1 MAQDPADKPK
11 PPGAAHPGAGLRHD
25 LRTPVNQI
33 IGYSEMLDDDA
44 AAAGQQEMSADLKRI
59 GQAARGMLEMIDRI
73 PDALGVPAPSG
84 PAAPPASAAPTAR
97 PSPAATTRP
106 PAAPE
111 APRPAAKRPSAPALP
126 LPDDEP
132 SLGTLAIRAAV
143 SKPVAGTGTILV
155 VDDNEL
161 NRDMLSRRL
170 KSRGY
175 AVLTADDGPQ
185 CLDMVKAQRFDLIL
199 LDIMMPGMSG
209 IDVLKII
216 RTRYTVAELPIIM
229 ATAKDTGVDV
239 VEGLTLG
246 ANDYVTKPLD
256 FAVVLAR
263 VESQLSLKRSMEEIK
278 RLANEL
284 EKRNRFIKHT
294 FGRYLSEEVVDR
306 LLETEEGLALGGEK
320 REVTLLMSDLRGF
333 TAMAD
338 RYTPEQVVRVLN
350 NYLGAMADLIVAHQ
364 GTIDE
369 FIGDAIL
376 AIFGAPE
383 RREDDAARACACAA
397 AMQVAMKEVNAFNR
411 REGLPEVEMGIAVN
425 TGQVI
430 VGNIGSQTRAKY
442 GVVGS
447 HVNLAGRI
455 EGFTVGGQVLVSAS
469 TAAKAGAALDLGQ
482 RVTFQAKGFKE
493 PVDVYDLVGV
503 GAPWN
508 ARLPARDD
516 RLAALR
522 PELPVTVAVLEG
534 KQMSDITFEGTLVRA
549 SDNAA
554 SLRADRALRAFTNL
568 RLRLKGA
575 DGESRPGDLYAKV
588 ASGETGPDGG
598 VVVRFTSADPEVM
611 DALRQALAGSSAAT

>member
-1 MAQDPADKPK
+1 MAQDPSDQSK
-11 PPGAAHPGAGLRHD
+11 PPAPAAPAPGSALRHD

-33 IGYSEMLDDDA
+33 IGYSEMLDEDA
-44 AAAGQQEMSADLKRI
+44 QEAGQEKMSADLKRI
-59 GQAARGMLEMIDRI
+59 GQAARSLLPLIDRI
-73 PDALGVPAPSG
+73 PDELAG
-84 PAAPPASAAPTAR
+84 PAKPAPPAI
-97 PSPAATTRP
+97 PSPPRLP
-106 PAAPE
+106 APE
-111 APRPAAKRPSAPALP
+111 AAAAAAPRPAAKRPSAAATPQFDDTPSPA
-126 LPDDEP
+126 
-132 SLGTLAIRAAV
+132 TLVIRAAV
-143 SKPVAGTGTILV
+143 SKPADGTDKLLV

-185 CLDMVKAQRFDLIL
+185 CLEMVKAQRFDLIL

-209 IDVLKII
+209 IDVLKVI
-216 RTRYTVAELPIIM
+216 RNRYSVAELPIIM
-229 ATAKDTGVDV
+229 ATAKDQGTDV
-239 VEGLTLG
+239 VEALTLG

-256 FAVVLAR
+256 FPVVLAR
-263 VESQLSLKRSMEEIK
+263 VDNQLSLKRAMEEIK

-306 LLETEEGLALGGEK
+306 LLDTEEGLALGGEK

-333 TAMAD
+333 TSMAD
-338 RYTPEQVVRVLN
+338 RFTPEQVVRMLN
-350 NYLGAMADLIVAHQ
+350 NYLGTMADLIVAHQ

-383 RREDDAARACACAA
+383 RRPDDAARACACAI
-397 AMQVAMKEVNAFNR
+397 AMQVAMKEVNAFNV
-411 REGLPEVEMGIAVN
+411 REGLAEVEMGIAVN

-447 HVNLAGRI
+447 HVNLAGRM

-469 TAAKAGAALDLGQ
+469 TLDKAGAALEVGQ
-482 RVTFQAKGFKE
+482 KVTFQAKGFKE

-503 GAPWN
+503 GGSWN
-508 ARLPARDD
+508 VRLPARDD
-516 RLAALR
+516 RLQPLQ
-522 PELPVTVAVLEG
+522 PEIPVTVAVLEG
-534 KQMSDITFEGTLVRA
+534 KQMSDITFEGTLQSA
-549 SDNAA
+549 SVSAA
-554 SLRADRALRAFTNL
+554 TLRSDRALRAFTNL

-575 DGESRPGDLYAKV
+575 DGEPRPGDLYAKV
-588 ASGETGPDGG
+588 ASGEKEADGG
-598 VVVRFTSADPEVM
+598 VLVRFTSADPQVM
-611 DALRQALAGSSAAT
+611 DALRQALSGGSTARI

>member
-1 MAQDPADKPK
+1 MAEDPASKPK
-11 PPGAAHPGAGLRHD
+11 PSADAAHAPGSALRHD

-33 IGYSEMLDDDA
+33 IGYSEMLDEDA
-44 AAAGQQEMSADLKRI
+44 QEAGQDKMSVDLKRI
-59 GQAARGMLEMIDRI
+59 GQAARSLLGLIDRI
-73 PDALGVPAPSG
+73 PDELGPPARPAPPAIPSPPRLAAP
-84 PAAPPASAAPTAR
+84 PAAPP
-97 PSPAATTRP
+97 P
-106 PAAPE
+106 P
-111 APRPAAKRPSAPALP
+111 AKRPSAAAVPQFDDSPSPA
-126 LPDDEP
+126 
-132 SLGTLAIRAAV
+132 TMVIRAAAT
-143 SKPVAGTGTILV
+143 KHAEGTDKLLV

-175 AVLTADDGPQ
+175 AVMTADDGPQ
-185 CLDMVKAQRFDLIL
+185 CLELVKAQRFDLIL

-209 IDVLKII
+209 IDVLKVI
-216 RTRYTVAELPIIM
+216 RNRYSVAELPIIM
-229 ATAKDTGVDV
+229 ATAKDQGTDV
-239 VEGLTLG
+239 VEALTLG

-256 FAVVLAR
+256 FPVVLAR
-263 VESQLSLKRSMEEIK
+263 VENQLSLKRAMEEIK

-306 LLETEEGLALGGEK
+306 LLDTEEGLALGGEK

-333 TAMAD
+333 TSMAD
-338 RYTPEQVVRVLN
+338 RFTPEQVVRMLN
-350 NYLGAMADLIVAHQ
+350 NYLGTMADLIVAHQ

-383 RREDDAARACACAA
+383 RRPDDAARACACAI
-397 AMQVAMKEVNAFNR
+397 AMQVAMKEVNAFNV
-411 REGLPEVEMGIAVN
+411 REGLAEVEMGIAVN

-447 HVNLAGRI
+447 HVNLAGRM

-469 TAAKAGAALDLGQ
+469 TLDKAGAALEVGQ
-482 RVTFQAKGFKE
+482 KVTFQAKGFKE

-503 GAPWN
+503 AGSWN
-508 ARLPARDD
+508 VRLPARDD
-516 RLAALR
+516 KLQPLQ
-522 PELPVTVAVLEG
+522 PPVPVTVAVLEG
-534 KQMSDITFEGTLVRA
+534 KQMSDITFEGTLESGSV
-549 SDNAA
+549 SAA
-554 SLRADRALRAFTNL
+554 TLRSERALRAFTNL

-575 DGESRPGDLYAKV
+575 DGEPRPGDLYAKV
-588 ASGETGPDGG
+588 ASGEKEADGG
-598 VVVRFTSADPEVM
+598 VLVRFTSADPEVM
-611 DALRQALAGSSAAT
+611 DALRQAIVGAGTRG

>member
-1 MAQDPADKPK
+1 MAEDPASKPK
-11 PPGAAHPGAGLRHD
+11 PSADAAHAPGSALRHD

-33 IGYSEMLDDDA
+33 IGYSEMLDEDA
-44 AAAGQQEMSADLKRI
+44 QEAGQDKMSVDLKRI
-59 GQAARGMLEMIDRI
+59 GQAARSLLGLIDRI
-73 PDALGVPAPSG
+73 PDELGPPARPAPPAIPSPPRLAAP
-84 PAAPPASAAPTAR
+84 PAAPP
-97 PSPAATTRP
+97 P
-106 PAAPE
+106 P
-111 APRPAAKRPSAPALP
+111 AKRPSAAAVPQFDDTPSPA
-126 LPDDEP
+126 
-132 SLGTLAIRAAV
+132 TMVIRAAAT
-143 SKPVAGTGTILV
+143 KHAEGTDKLLV

-175 AVLTADDGPQ
+175 AVMTADDGPQ
-185 CLDMVKAQRFDLIL
+185 CLDLVKGQRFDLIL

-209 IDVLKII
+209 IDVLKVI
-216 RTRYTVAELPIIM
+216 RSRYSVAELPIIM
-229 ATAKDTGVDV
+229 ATAKDQGTDV
-239 VEGLTLG
+239 VEALTLG

-256 FAVVLAR
+256 FPVVLAR
-263 VESQLSLKRSMEEIK
+263 VENQLSLKRAMEEIK

-306 LLETEEGLALGGEK
+306 LLDTEEGLALGGEK

-333 TAMAD
+333 TALAE
-338 RYTPEQVVRVLN
+338 RLTPEQVVRLLN
-350 NYLGAMADLIVAHQ
+350 NYLGVMSEVIVRYQ

-383 RREDDAARACACAA
+383 RRPDDAARASACAV
-397 AMQVAMKEVNAFNR
+397 AMQVAMKEVNAFNL

-447 HVNLAGRI
+447 HVNLAGRM

-469 TAAKAGAALDLGQ
+469 TLDKAGAALEVGQ
-482 RVTFQAKGFKE
+482 KVTFQAKGFKE

-503 GAPWN
+503 AGSWN
-508 ARLPARDD
+508 VRLPARDD
-516 RLAALR
+516 KLQPLQ
-522 PELPVTVAVLEG
+522 PPVPVTVAVLEG
-534 KQMSDITFEGTLVRA
+534 KQMSDITFEGTLESGSV
-549 SDNAA
+549 SAA
-554 SLRADRALRAFTNL
+554 TLRSERALRAFTNL

-575 DGESRPGDLYAKV
+575 DGEPRPGDLYAKV
-588 ASGETGPDGG
+588 ASGEKEADGG
-598 VVVRFTSADPEVM
+598 VLVRFTSADPEVM
-611 DALRQALAGSSAAT
+611 DALRQAIVGAGTRG

>member
-1 MAQDPADKPK
+1 MAEDPASKPK
-11 PPGAAHPGAGLRHD
+11 PSADAAHAPGSALRHD

-33 IGYSEMLDDDA
+33 IGYSEMLDEDA
-44 AAAGQQEMSADLKRI
+44 QEAGQDKMSVDLKRI
-59 GQAARGMLEMIDRI
+59 GQAARSLLGLIDRI
-73 PDALGVPAPSG
+73 PDELGPPARPAPPAIPSPPRLAAP
-84 PAAPPASAAPTAR
+84 PAAPPP
-97 PSPAATTRP
+97 
-106 PAAPE
+106 
-111 APRPAAKRPSAPALP
+111 PAAKRPSAAAVPQFDDTPSPA
-126 LPDDEP
+126 
-132 SLGTLAIRAAV
+132 TMVIRAAAT
-143 SKPVAGTGTILV
+143 KHAEGTDKLLV

-175 AVLTADDGPQ
+175 AVMTADDGPQ
-185 CLDMVKAQRFDLIL
+185 CLDLVKGQRFDLIL

-209 IDVLKII
+209 IDVLKVI
-216 RTRYTVAELPIIM
+216 RNRYSVAELPIIM
-229 ATAKDTGVDV
+229 ATAKDQGTDV
-239 VEGLTLG
+239 VEALTLG

-256 FAVVLAR
+256 FPVVLAR
-263 VESQLSLKRSMEEIK
+263 VENQLSLKRAMEEIK

-306 LLETEEGLALGGEK
+306 LLDTEEGLALGGEK

-333 TAMAD
+333 TSMAD
-338 RYTPEQVVRVLN
+338 RFTPEQVVRMLN
-350 NYLGAMADLIVAHQ
+350 NYLGTMADLIVAHQ

-383 RREDDAARACACAA
+383 RRPDDAARACACAI
-397 AMQVAMKEVNAFNR
+397 AMQVAMKEVNAFNVR
-411 REGLPEVEMGIAVN
+411 AGLAEVEMGIAVN

-447 HVNLAGRI
+447 HVNLAGRM

-469 TAAKAGAALDLGQ
+469 TLDKAGAALEVGQ
-482 RVTFQAKGFKE
+482 KVTFQAKGFKE

-503 GAPWN
+503 AGSWN
-508 ARLPARDD
+508 VRLPARDD
-516 RLAALR
+516 KLQPLQ
-522 PELPVTVAVLEG
+522 PPVPVTVAVLEG
-534 KQMSDITFEGTLVRA
+534 KQMSDITFEGTLESGSV
-549 SDNAA
+549 SAA
-554 SLRADRALRAFTNL
+554 TLRSERALRAFTNL

-575 DGESRPGDLYAKV
+575 DGEPRPGDLYAKV
-588 ASGETGPDGG
+588 ASGEKEADGG
-598 VVVRFTSADPEVM
+598 VLVRFTSADPEVM
-611 DALRQALAGSSAAT
+611 DALRQAIVGAGTRG

>member
-1 MAQDPADKPK
+1 MAEDPASKPK
-11 PPGAAHPGAGLRHD
+11 PSADAAHAPGSALRHD

-33 IGYSEMLDDDA
+33 IGYSEMLDEDA
-44 AAAGQQEMSADLKRI
+44 QEAGQDKMSVDLKRI
-59 GQAARGMLEMIDRI
+59 GQAARSLLGLIDRI
-73 PDALGVPAPSG
+73 PDELGPPARPAPPAIPSPPRLAAP
-84 PAAPPASAAPTAR
+84 PAAPP
-97 PSPAATTRP
+97 P
-106 PAAPE
+106 P
-111 APRPAAKRPSAPALP
+111 AKRPSAAAVPQFDDTPSPA
-126 LPDDEP
+126 
-132 SLGTLAIRAAV
+132 TMVIRAAAT
-143 SKPVAGTGTILV
+143 KHAEGTDKLLV

-175 AVLTADDGPQ
+175 AVMTADDGPQ
-185 CLDMVKAQRFDLIL
+185 CLDLVKGQRFDLIL

-209 IDVLKII
+209 IDVLKVI
-216 RTRYTVAELPIIM
+216 RNRYSVAELPIIM
-229 ATAKDTGVDV
+229 ATAKDQGTDV
-239 VEGLTLG
+239 VEALTLG

-256 FAVVLAR
+256 FPVVLAR
-263 VESQLSLKRSMEEIK
+263 VENQLSLKRAMEEIK

-306 LLETEEGLALGGEK
+306 LLDTEEGLALGGEK

-333 TAMAD
+333 TSMAD
-338 RYTPEQVVRVLN
+338 RFTPEQVVRMLN
-350 NYLGAMADLIVAHQ
+350 NYLGTMADLIVAHQ

-383 RREDDAARACACAA
+383 RRPDDAARACACAI
-397 AMQVAMKEVNAFNR
+397 AMQVAMKEVNAFNV
-411 REGLPEVEMGIAVN
+411 REGLAEVEMGIAVN

-447 HVNLAGRI
+447 HVNLAGRM

-469 TAAKAGAALDLGQ
+469 TLDKAGAALEVGQ
-482 RVTFQAKGFKE
+482 KVTFQAKGFKE

-503 GAPWN
+503 AGSWN
-508 ARLPARDD
+508 VRLPARDD
-516 RLAALR
+516 RLQPLR
-522 PELPVTVAVLEG
+522 PAVPVTVAVLEG
-534 KQMSDITFEGTLVRA
+534 KQMSDITFEGTLESGSV
-549 SDNAA
+549 SAA
-554 SLRADRALRAFTNL
+554 TLRSERALRAFTNL

-575 DGESRPGDLYAKV
+575 DGEPRPGDLYAKV
-588 ASGETGPDGG
+588 ASGEKEADGG
-598 VVVRFTSADPEVM
+598 VLVRFTSADPEVM
-611 DALRQALAGSSAAT
+611 DALRQAIVGAGTRG

>member
-11 PPGAAHPGAGLRHD
+11 SPAAAPGPPGSALRHD

-33 IGYSEMLDDDA
+33 IGYSEMLDEDA
-44 AAAGQQEMSADLKRI
+44 QEAGQAKMSSDLKRI
-59 GQAARGMLEMIDRI
+59 SQAARSLLSLIDRI
-73 PDALGVPAPSG
+73 PDELAAPAQAAAPANIPAPPRLPAPA
-84 PAAPPASAAPTAR
+84 PAAAPAPAEAAR
-97 PSPAATTRP
+97 PR
-106 PAAPE
+106 
-111 APRPAAKRPSAPALP
+111 AKRPAGPAM
-126 LPDDEP
+126 PDDNP
-132 SLGTLAIRAAV
+132 GPATLALRAAV
-143 SKPVAGTGTILV
+143 SKPADGTDTVLV

-175 AVLTADDGPQ
+175 AVATAEDGPQ
-185 CLDMVKAQRFDLIL
+185 CLEMVKAQRFDLIL

-209 IDVLKII
+209 IDVLKVI
-216 RTRYTVAELPIIM
+216 RNRYSVAELPIIM
-229 ATAKDTGVDV
+229 ATAKDQGTDV
-239 VEGLTLG
+239 VEALTLG

-256 FAVVLAR
+256 FPVVLAR
-263 VESQLSLKRSMEEIK
+263 VDNQLSLKRAMEEIK

-284 EKRNRFIKHT
+284 QKRNRFIKHT

-320 REVTLLMSDLRGF
+320 REVTLLMADLRGF

-350 NYLGAMADLIVAHQ
+350 NYLGTMADLIVAHQ

-397 AMQVAMKEVNAFNR
+397 AMQLAMKEVNEFNR

-455 EGFTVGGQVLVSAS
+455 EGFTVGGQVLVSSS
-469 TAAKAGAALDLGQ
+469 TVAKAGAALELGQ

-503 GAPWN
+503 GGSWHV
-508 ARLPARDD
+508 RVPARDD
-516 RLAALR
+516 HLEPLR
-522 PELPVTVAVLEG
+522 PALPVTVAVLEG
-534 KQMSDITFEGTLVRA
+534 KQMSDITFEGALLRA
-549 SDNAA
+549 SASAA
-554 SLRADRALRAFTNL
+554 TLRPDRPLRAFTNL
-568 RLRLKGA
+568 RLRLKDAAGA
-575 DGESRPGDLYAKV
+575 ARPGDLYAKV
-588 ASGETGPDGG
+588 ASGEGDADGG
-598 VVVRFTSADPEVM
+598 VLVRFTSADPEVM
-611 DALRQALAGSSAAT
+611 DALRQALAASGTART

>member
-1 MAQDPADKPK
+1 MAEDPASKPK
-11 PPGAAHPGAGLRHD
+11 PSADAAHAPGSALRHD

-33 IGYSEMLDDDA
+33 IGYSEMLDEDA
-44 AAAGQQEMSADLKRI
+44 QEAGQDKMSVDLKRI
-59 GQAARGMLEMIDRI
+59 GQAARSLLGLIDRI
-73 PDALGVPAPSG
+73 PDELGPPARPAPPAIPSPPRLAAP
-84 PAAPPASAAPTAR
+84 PAAPPP
-97 PSPAATTRP
+97 
-106 PAAPE
+106 
-111 APRPAAKRPSAPALP
+111 PAAKRPSAAAVPQFDDTPSPA
-126 LPDDEP
+126 
-132 SLGTLAIRAAV
+132 TMVIRAAAT
-143 SKPVAGTGTILV
+143 KHAEGTDKLLV

-175 AVLTADDGPQ
+175 AVMTADDGPQ
-185 CLDMVKAQRFDLIL
+185 CLDLVKGQRFDLIL

-209 IDVLKII
+209 IDVLKVI
-216 RTRYTVAELPIIM
+216 RNRYSVAELPIIM
-229 ATAKDTGVDV
+229 ATAKDQGTDV
-239 VEGLTLG
+239 VEALTLG

-256 FAVVLAR
+256 FPVVLAR
-263 VESQLSLKRSMEEIK
+263 VENQLSLKRAMEEIK

-306 LLETEEGLALGGEK
+306 LLDTEEGLALGGEK

-333 TAMAD
+333 TSMAD
-338 RYTPEQVVRVLN
+338 RFTPEQVVRMLN
-350 NYLGAMADLIVAHQ
+350 NYLGTMADLIVAHQ

-383 RREDDAARACACAA
+383 RRPDDAARACACAI
-397 AMQVAMKEVNAFNR
+397 AMQVAMKEVNAFNV
-411 REGLPEVEMGIAVN
+411 REGLAEVEMGIAVN

-447 HVNLAGRI
+447 HVNLAGRM

-469 TAAKAGAALDLGQ
+469 TLDKAGAALEVGQ
-482 RVTFQAKGFKE
+482 KVTFQAKGFKE

-503 GAPWN
+503 AGSWN
-508 ARLPARDD
+508 VRLPARDD
-516 RLAALR
+516 RLQPLR
-522 PELPVTVAVLEG
+522 PAVPVTVAVLEG
-534 KQMSDITFEGTLVRA
+534 KQMSDITFEGTLESGSV
-549 SDNAA
+549 SAA
-554 SLRADRALRAFTNL
+554 TLRSERALRAFTNL

-575 DGESRPGDLYAKV
+575 DGEPRPGDLYAKV
-588 ASGETGPDGG
+588 ASGEKEADGG
-598 VVVRFTSADPEVM
+598 VLVRFTSADPEVM
-611 DALRQALAGSSAAT
+611 DALRQAIVGAGTRG

>member
-1 MAQDPADKPK
+1 MAQDPSDKPK
-11 PPGAAHPGAGLRHD
+11 PPAGAAPPPGSALRHD

-33 IGYSEMLDDDA
+33 IGYSEMLDEDA
-44 AAAGQQEMSADLKRI
+44 QEAGQEKMSADLKRI
-59 GQAARGMLEMIDRI
+59 GQAARSLLPLIDRI
-73 PDALGVPAPSG
+73 PDELAASAK
-84 PAAPPASAAPTAR
+84 PAAPAI
-97 PSPAATTRP
+97 PSPPRL
-106 PAAPE
+106 PAPAPE
-111 APRPAAKRPSAPALP
+111 AAAAPRPAAKRPSAAATPQFDDTPSPA
-126 LPDDEP
+126 
-132 SLGTLAIRAAV
+132 TLVIRAAV
-143 SKPVAGTGTILV
+143 SKPADGTDKLLV

-185 CLDMVKAQRFDLIL
+185 CLEMVKAQRFDLIL

-209 IDVLKII
+209 IDVLKVI
-216 RTRYTVAELPIIM
+216 RNRYSVAELPIIM
-229 ATAKDTGVDV
+229 ATAKDQGTDV
-239 VEGLTLG
+239 VEALTLG

-256 FAVVLAR
+256 FPVVLAR
-263 VESQLSLKRSMEEIK
+263 VDNQLSLKRAMEEIK

-306 LLETEEGLALGGEK
+306 LLDTEEGLALGGEK

-333 TAMAD
+333 TSMAD
-338 RYTPEQVVRVLN
+338 RFTPEQVVRMLN
-350 NYLGAMADLIVAHQ
+350 NYLGTMADLIVAHQ

-383 RREDDAARACACAA
+383 RRPDDAARACACAI
-397 AMQVAMKEVNAFNR
+397 AMQVAMKEVNAFNV
-411 REGLPEVEMGIAVN
+411 REGLAEVEMGIAIN

-447 HVNLAGRI
+447 HVNLAGRM

-469 TAAKAGAALDLGQ
+469 TLDQAGAALEVGQ
-482 RVTFQAKGFKE
+482 KVTFQAKGFKE

-503 GAPWN
+503 GGSWN
-508 ARLPARDD
+508 VRLPARDD
-516 RLAALR
+516 RLQPLQ
-522 PELPVTVAVLEG
+522 PEMPVTVAVLEG
-534 KQMSDITFEGTLVRA
+534 KQMSDITFEGTLQSA
-549 SDNAA
+549 SVSAA
-554 SLRADRALRAFTNL
+554 TLRSDRALRAFTNL

-575 DGESRPGDLYAKV
+575 DGQPRPGDLYAKV
-588 ASGETGPDGG
+588 ASGEKEADGG
-598 VVVRFTSADPEVM
+598 VLVRFTSADPQVM
-611 DALRQALAGSSAAT
+611 DALRQALAGGSTARI

>member
-1 MAQDPADKPK
+1 MAEDPASKPK
-11 PPGAAHPGAGLRHD
+11 PSADAAHAPGSALRHD

-33 IGYSEMLDDDA
+33 IGYSEMLDEDA
-44 AAAGQQEMSADLKRI
+44 QEAGQDKMSVDLKRI
-59 GQAARGMLEMIDRI
+59 GQAARSLLGLIDRI
-73 PDALGVPAPSG
+73 PDELGPPAKPAPPAIPS
-84 PAAPPASAAPTAR
+84 PPRLAAPPAAAP
-97 PSPAATTRP
+97 P
-106 PAAPE
+106 
-111 APRPAAKRPSAPALP
+111 PAAKRPSAAAVPQFDDTPSPA
-126 LPDDEP
+126 
-132 SLGTLAIRAAV
+132 TMVIRAAAT
-143 SKPVAGTGTILV
+143 KHAEGTDKLLV

-185 CLDMVKAQRFDLIL
+185 CLEMVKAQRFDLIL

-209 IDVLKII
+209 IDVLKVI
-216 RTRYTVAELPIIM
+216 RNRYSVAELPIIM
-229 ATAKDTGVDV
+229 ATAKDQGTDV
-239 VEGLTLG
+239 VEALTLG

-256 FAVVLAR
+256 FPVVLAR
-263 VESQLSLKRSMEEIK
+263 VDNQLSLKRAMEEIK

-306 LLETEEGLALGGEK
+306 LLDTEEGLALGGEK

-333 TAMAD
+333 TSMAD
-338 RYTPEQVVRVLN
+338 RFTPEQVVRMLN
-350 NYLGAMADLIVAHQ
+350 NYLGTMADLIVAHQ

-383 RREDDAARACACAA
+383 RRPDDAARACACAI
-397 AMQVAMKEVNAFNR
+397 AMQVAMKEVNAFNV
-411 REGLPEVEMGIAVN
+411 REGLAEVEMGIAVN

-469 TAAKAGAALDLGQ
+469 TLDKAGAALEVGQ
-482 RVTFQAKGFKE
+482 KVTFQAKGFKE

-503 GAPWN
+503 KGSWN
-508 ARLPARDD
+508 VRLPERDD
-516 RLAALR
+516 RLQLLQPA
-522 PELPVTVAVLEG
+522 LPVTVAVLEG
-534 KQMSDITFEGTLVRA
+534 KQMSDITFEGTLQRA
-549 SDNAA
+549 SVSAA
-554 SLRADRALRAFTNL
+554 TLRSDRALRAFTNL
-568 RLRLKGA
+568 RLRLQGP
-575 DGESRPGDLYAKV
+575 DGQPRPGDLYAKV
-588 ASGETGPDGG
+588 ASGEKEEDGG
-598 VVVRFTSADPEVM
+598 VLVRFTSADPQVM
-611 DALRQALAGSSAAT
+611 DALRQALVGLGTRG

>member
-1 MAQDPADKPK
+1 MAEDPASKPK
-11 PPGAAHPGAGLRHD
+11 PSADAAHAPGSALRHD

-33 IGYSEMLDDDA
+33 IGYSEMLDEDA
-44 AAAGQQEMSADLKRI
+44 QEAGQDKMSVDLKRI
-59 GQAARGMLEMIDRI
+59 GQAARSLLGLIDRI
-73 PDALGVPAPSG
+73 PDELGPPARPAPPAIPSPPRLAAP
-84 PAAPPASAAPTAR
+84 PAAPP
-97 PSPAATTRP
+97 P
-106 PAAPE
+106 P
-111 APRPAAKRPSAPALP
+111 AKRPSAAAVPQFDDSPSPA
-126 LPDDEP
+126 
-132 SLGTLAIRAAV
+132 TMVIRAAAT
-143 SKPVAGTGTILV
+143 KHAEGTDKLLV

-175 AVLTADDGPQ
+175 AVMTADDGPQ
-185 CLDMVKAQRFDLIL
+185 CLDLVKGQRFDLIL

-209 IDVLKII
+209 IDVLKVI
-216 RTRYTVAELPIIM
+216 RNRYSVAELPIIM
-229 ATAKDTGVDV
+229 ATAKDQGTDV
-239 VEGLTLG
+239 VEALTLG

-256 FAVVLAR
+256 FPVVLAR
-263 VESQLSLKRSMEEIK
+263 VENQLSLKRAMEEIK

-306 LLETEEGLALGGEK
+306 LLDTEEGLALGGEK

-333 TAMAD
+333 TSMAD
-338 RYTPEQVVRVLN
+338 RFTPEQVVRMLN
-350 NYLGAMADLIVAHQ
+350 NYLGTMADLIVAHQ

-383 RREDDAARACACAA
+383 RRPDDAARACACAI
-397 AMQVAMKEVNAFNR
+397 AMQVAMKEVNAFNV
-411 REGLPEVEMGIAVN
+411 REGLAEVEMGIAVN

-447 HVNLAGRI
+447 HVNLAGRM

-469 TAAKAGAALDLGQ
+469 TLDKAGAALEVGQ
-482 RVTFQAKGFKE
+482 KVTFQAKGFKE

-503 GAPWN
+503 AGSWN
-508 ARLPARDD
+508 VRLPARDD
-516 RLAALR
+516 KLQPLQ
-522 PELPVTVAVLEG
+522 PPVPVTVAVLEG
-534 KQMSDITFEGTLVRA
+534 KQMSDITFEGTLESGSV
-549 SDNAA
+549 SAA
-554 SLRADRALRAFTNL
+554 TLRSERALRAFTNL

-575 DGESRPGDLYAKV
+575 DGEPRPGDLYAKV
-588 ASGETGPDGG
+588 ASGEKEADGG
-598 VVVRFTSADPEVM
+598 VLVRFTSADPEVM
-611 DALRQALAGSSAAT
+611 DALRQAIVGAGTRG

>member
-1 MAQDPADKPK
+1 MAEDPASKPK
-11 PPGAAHPGAGLRHD
+11 PSADAAHAPGSALRHD

-33 IGYSEMLDDDA
+33 IGYSEMLDEDA
-44 AAAGQQEMSADLKRI
+44 QEAGQDKMSVDLKRI
-59 GQAARGMLEMIDRI
+59 GQAARSLLGLIDRI
-73 PDALGVPAPSG
+73 PDELGPPARPAPPAIPSPPRLAAP
-84 PAAPPASAAPTAR
+84 PAAPP
-97 PSPAATTRP
+97 P
-106 PAAPE
+106 P
-111 APRPAAKRPSAPALP
+111 AKRPSAAAVPQFDDSPSPA
-126 LPDDEP
+126 
-132 SLGTLAIRAAV
+132 TMVIRAAAT
-143 SKPVAGTGTILV
+143 KHAEGTDKLLV

-175 AVLTADDGPQ
+175 AVMTADDGPQ
-185 CLDMVKAQRFDLIL
+185 CLDLVKGQRFDLIL

-209 IDVLKII
+209 IDVLKVI
-216 RTRYTVAELPIIM
+216 RNRYSVAELPIIM
-229 ATAKDTGVDV
+229 ATAKDQGTDV
-239 VEGLTLG
+239 VEALTLG

-256 FAVVLAR
+256 FPVVLAR
-263 VESQLSLKRSMEEIK
+263 VENQLSLKRAMEEIK

-306 LLETEEGLALGGEK
+306 LLDTEEGLALGGEK

-333 TAMAD
+333 TSMAD
-338 RYTPEQVVRVLN
+338 RFTPEQVVRMLN
-350 NYLGAMADLIVAHQ
+350 NYLGTMADLIVAHQ

-383 RREDDAARACACAA
+383 RRPDDAARACACAI
-397 AMQVAMKEVNAFNR
+397 AMQVAMKEVNAFNV
-411 REGLPEVEMGIAVN
+411 REGLAEVEMGIAVN

-447 HVNLAGRI
+447 HVNLAGRM

-469 TAAKAGAALDLGQ
+469 TLDKAGAALEVGQ
-482 RVTFQAKGFKE
+482 KVTFQAKGFKE

-503 GAPWN
+503 AGSWN
-508 ARLPARDD
+508 VRLPARDD
-516 RLAALR
+516 RLQPLR
-522 PELPVTVAVLEG
+522 PAVPVTVAVLEG
-534 KQMSDITFEGTLVRA
+534 KQMSDITFEGTLESGSV
-549 SDNAA
+549 SAA
-554 SLRADRALRAFTNL
+554 TLRSERALRAFTNL

-575 DGESRPGDLYAKV
+575 DGEPRPGDLYAKV
-588 ASGETGPDGG
+588 ASGEKEADGG
-598 VVVRFTSADPEVM
+598 VLVRFTSADPEVM
-611 DALRQALAGSSAAT
+611 DALRQAIVGAGTRG

>member
-1 MAQDPADKPK
+1 MAEDPASKPK
-11 PPGAAHPGAGLRHD
+11 PSADAAHAPGSALRHD

-33 IGYSEMLDDDA
+33 IGYSEMLDEDA
-44 AAAGQQEMSADLKRI
+44 QEAGQDKMSVDLKRI
-59 GQAARGMLEMIDRI
+59 GQAARSLLGLIDRI
-73 PDALGVPAPSG
+73 PDELGPPARPAPPAIPSPPRLAAP
-84 PAAPPASAAPTAR
+84 PAAPP
-97 PSPAATTRP
+97 P
-106 PAAPE
+106 P
-111 APRPAAKRPSAPALP
+111 AKRPSAAAVPQFDDTPSPA
-126 LPDDEP
+126 
-132 SLGTLAIRAAV
+132 TMVIRAAAT
-143 SKPVAGTGTILV
+143 KHAEGTDKLLV

-175 AVLTADDGPQ
+175 AVMTADDGPQ
-185 CLDMVKAQRFDLIL
+185 CLDLVKGQRFDLIL

-209 IDVLKII
+209 IDVLKVI
-216 RTRYTVAELPIIM
+216 RNRYSVAELPIIM
-229 ATAKDTGVDV
+229 ATAKDQGTDV
-239 VEGLTLG
+239 VEALTLG

-256 FAVVLAR
+256 FPVVLAR
-263 VESQLSLKRSMEEIK
+263 VENQLSLKRAMEEIK

-306 LLETEEGLALGGEK
+306 LLDTEEGLALGGEK

-333 TAMAD
+333 TSMAD
-338 RYTPEQVVRVLN
+338 RFTPEQVVRMLN
-350 NYLGAMADLIVAHQ
+350 NYLGTMADLIVAHQ

-383 RREDDAARACACAA
+383 RRPDDAARACACAI
-397 AMQVAMKEVNAFNR
+397 AMQVAMKEVNAFNV
-411 REGLPEVEMGIAVN
+411 REGLAEVEMGIAVN

-447 HVNLAGRI
+447 HVNLAGRM

-469 TAAKAGAALDLGQ
+469 TLDKAGAALEVGQ
-482 RVTFQAKGFKE
+482 KVTFQAKGFKE

-503 GAPWN
+503 AGSWN
-508 ARLPARDD
+508 VRLPARDD
-516 RLAALR
+516 KLQPLQ
-522 PELPVTVAVLEG
+522 PPVPVTVAVLEG
-534 KQMSDITFEGTLVRA
+534 KQMSDITFEGTLERGSV
-549 SDNAA
+549 SAA
-554 SLRADRALRAFTNL
+554 TLRSDRALRAFTNL

-575 DGESRPGDLYAKV
+575 DGEPRPGDLYAKV
-588 ASGETGPDGG
+588 ASGEKEADGG
-598 VVVRFTSADPEVM
+598 VLVRFTSADPEVM
-611 DALRQALAGSSAAT
+611 DALRQAIVGAGTRG

>member
-1 MAQDPADKPK
+1 MAEDPASKPK
-11 PPGAAHPGAGLRHD
+11 PSADAAHAPGSALRHD

-33 IGYSEMLDDDA
+33 IGYSEMLDEDA
-44 AAAGQQEMSADLKRI
+44 QEAGQDKMSVDLKRI
-59 GQAARGMLEMIDRI
+59 GQAARSLLGLIDRI
-73 PDALGVPAPSG
+73 PDELGPPARPAPPAIPSPPRLAAP
-84 PAAPPASAAPTAR
+84 PAAPP
-97 PSPAATTRP
+97 P
-106 PAAPE
+106 P
-111 APRPAAKRPSAPALP
+111 AKRPSAAAVPQFDDSPSPA
-126 LPDDEP
+126 
-132 SLGTLAIRAAV
+132 TMVIRAAAT
-143 SKPVAGTGTILV
+143 KHAEGTDKLLV

-175 AVLTADDGPQ
+175 AVMTADDGPQ
-185 CLDMVKAQRFDLIL
+185 CLDLVKGQRFDLIL

-209 IDVLKII
+209 IDVLKVI
-216 RTRYTVAELPIIM
+216 RNRYSVAELPIIM
-229 ATAKDTGVDV
+229 ATAKDQGTDV
-239 VEGLTLG
+239 VEALTLG

-256 FAVVLAR
+256 FPVVLAR
-263 VESQLSLKRSMEEIK
+263 VENQLSLKRAMEEIK

-306 LLETEEGLALGGEK
+306 LLDTEEGLALGGEK

-333 TAMAD
+333 TSMAD
-338 RYTPEQVVRVLN
+338 RFTPEQVVRMLN
-350 NYLGAMADLIVAHQ
+350 NYLGTMADLIVAHQ

-383 RREDDAARACACAA
+383 RRPDDAARACACAI
-397 AMQVAMKEVNAFNR
+397 AMQVAMKEVNAFNV
-411 REGLPEVEMGIAVN
+411 REGLAEVEMGIAVN

-447 HVNLAGRI
+447 HVNLAGRM

-469 TAAKAGAALDLGQ
+469 TLDKAGAALEVGQ
-482 RVTFQAKGFKE
+482 KVTFQAKGFKE

-503 GAPWN
+503 AGSWN
-508 ARLPARDD
+508 VRLPARDD
-516 RLAALR
+516 KLQPLQ
-522 PELPVTVAVLEG
+522 PPVPVTVAVLEG
-534 KQMSDITFEGTLVRA
+534 KQMSDITFEGTLESGSV
-549 SDNAA
+549 SAA
-554 SLRADRALRAFTNL
+554 TLRSDRALRAFTNL

-575 DGESRPGDLYAKV
+575 DGEPRPGDLYAKV
-588 ASGETGPDGG
+588 ASGEKEADGG
-598 VVVRFTSADPEVM
+598 VLVRFTSADPEVM
-611 DALRQALAGSSAAT
+611 DALRQAIVGAGTRG

>member
-1 MAQDPADKPK
+1 MAEDPASKPK
-11 PPGAAHPGAGLRHD
+11 PSADAAHAPGSALRHD

-33 IGYSEMLDDDA
+33 IGYSEMLDEDA
-44 AAAGQQEMSADLKRI
+44 QEAGQDKMSVDLKRI
-59 GQAARGMLEMIDRI
+59 GQAARSLLGLIDRI
-73 PDALGVPAPSG
+73 PDELGPPARPAPPAIPSPPRLAAP
-84 PAAPPASAAPTAR
+84 PAAPP
-97 PSPAATTRP
+97 P
-106 PAAPE
+106 P
-111 APRPAAKRPSAPALP
+111 AKRPSAAAVPQFDDSPSPA
-126 LPDDEP
+126 
-132 SLGTLAIRAAV
+132 TMVIRAAAT
-143 SKPVAGTGTILV
+143 KHAEGTDKLLV

-175 AVLTADDGPQ
+175 AVMTADDGPQ
-185 CLDMVKAQRFDLIL
+185 CLDLVKGQRFDLIL

-209 IDVLKII
+209 IDVLKVI
-216 RTRYTVAELPIIM
+216 RGRYSVAELPIIM
-229 ATAKDTGVDV
+229 ATAKDQGTDV
-239 VEGLTLG
+239 VEALTLG

-256 FAVVLAR
+256 FPVVLAR
-263 VESQLSLKRSMEEIK
+263 VENQLSLKRAMEEIK

-306 LLETEEGLALGGEK
+306 LLDTEEGLALGGEK

-333 TAMAD
+333 TSMAD
-338 RYTPEQVVRVLN
+338 RFTPEQVVRMLN
-350 NYLGAMADLIVAHQ
+350 NYLGTMADLIVAHQ

-383 RREDDAARACACAA
+383 RRPDDAARACACAI
-397 AMQVAMKEVNAFNR
+397 AMQVAMKEVNAFNV
-411 REGLPEVEMGIAVN
+411 REGLAEVEMGIAVN

-447 HVNLAGRI
+447 HVNLAGRM

-469 TAAKAGAALDLGQ
+469 TLEKAGSALEVGQ
-482 RVTFQAKGFKE
+482 KVTFQAKGFKE

-503 GAPWN
+503 AGSWN
-508 ARLPARDD
+508 VRLPARDD
-516 RLAALR
+516 KLQPLQ
-522 PELPVTVAVLEG
+522 PPVPVTVAVLEG
-534 KQMSDITFEGTLVRA
+534 KQMSDITFEGTLEQGSV
-549 SDNAA
+549 SAA
-554 SLRADRALRAFTNL
+554 TLRSDRALRAFTNL

-575 DGESRPGDLYAKV
+575 DGQPRPGDLYAKV
-588 ASGETGPDGG
+588 ASGEKEADGG
-598 VVVRFTSADPEVM
+598 VLVRFTSADPEVM
-611 DALRQALAGSSAAT
+611 DALRQAIVGAGTRG